1 MKYSELKKG
10 DLINVKGFSI
20 KAKVIYVKHAD
31 GITLLTLRLQ
41 SGFILGGPYKSKDE
55 INI

>member
-1 MKYSELKKG
+1 MKYSELKKN
-10 DLINVKGFSI
+10 DFINVKGFSI
-20 KAKVIYVKHAD
+20 KAKVIYVKHEG

-41 SGFILGGPYKSKDE
+41 SGFILGGQYKSKNE